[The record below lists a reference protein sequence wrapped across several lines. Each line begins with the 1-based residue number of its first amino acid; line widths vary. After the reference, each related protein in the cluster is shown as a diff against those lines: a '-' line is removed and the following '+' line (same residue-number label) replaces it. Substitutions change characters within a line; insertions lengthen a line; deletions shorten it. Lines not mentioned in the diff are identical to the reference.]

1 MMSDEKTIEKA
12 IKNAVASVEMEGYHI
27 DEQSKEWCR
36 QLLRKEITM
45 EEYIALIKKK
55 AGVCSD

>member
-12 IKNAVASVEMEGYHI
+12 IKNAAASVEMEGYRI
-27 DEQSKEWCR
+27 DEQSKEWRR

-45 EEYIALIKKK
+45 EEYISLIKKK